1 MLIGFRSYAKWVFF
15 YWLACDVI
23 LYPFLSDL
31 FEIEILI
38 WFHWCDI
45 SIFEFTTI
53 IKATDRAHH
62 PSEVQREKLQ
72 IDLNYYFKNQ
82 LIPVITRLLD
92 PIEGTDEQ
100 LIAKCFGLDP
110 KEFKSKSAE
119 RAKQEREAE
128 QVNLN

>member
-1 MLIGFRSYAKWVFF
+1 
-15 YWLACDVI
+15 
-23 LYPFLSDL
+23 
-31 FEIEILI
+31 
-38 WFHWCDI
+38 
-45 SIFEFTTI
+45 
-53 IKATDRAHH
+53 
-62 PSEVQREKLQ
+62 
-72 IDLNYYFKNQ
+72 
-82 LIPVITRLLD
+82 LLD